1 MAGLLSGLSR
11 FGLGSLENM
20 DLYET
25 PGEDDKKA
33 AEAKPALPAFHEQ
46 DFLFN
51 KSHTCPICDKEFKV
65 KTVKVGRVRLIGS
78 DMDLRPKYE
87 HMDTLKYDVILCPR
101 CGYAALSRY
110 FKFLTLPQAKFIKEK
125 ISVNFRPRDE
135 DKREIYTYDEAL
147 ERYKLALANAIVKM
161 AKPSEKAYI
170 CLKTAWLLRGKGEHL
185 DKEEEGYADKKK
197 KIDEEEKE
205 FLKSALDGFLTA
217 RQSESFPMCGM
228 DESTV
233 DYVIAVTAMKFEQ
246 YDVAAKLIGGVITS
260 PNANARMKDR
270 ARTLRDQIMKQIKM
284 KNASGNGG
292 QG

>member
-11 FGLGSLENM
+11 FGLGALENM
-20 DLYET
+20 DLYEK
-25 PGEDDKKA
+25 PKADDKK
-33 AEAKPALPAFHEQ
+33 EADAKAALPTFHEQ

-125 ISVNFRPRDE
+125 ISANFRPRDE
-135 DKREIYTYDEAL
+135 DKRETYTYDEAL
-147 ERYKLALANAIVKM
+147 ERYKLALANAIVKL

-185 DKEEEGYADKKK
+185 DKSEEGYADKKK

-246 YDVAAKLIGGVITS
+246 FDVAAKLIGGVITS

-270 ARTLRDQIMKQIKM
+270 ARALRDQIMKQIKM
-284 KNASGNGG
+284 KNAAGSGG